1 VLHGIN
7 RRKEGPKMGMIY
19 KRKWKDPKT
28 GEEIEGKAWWIK
40 YYRHGKPYRES
51 SKSEKETVAKRL
63 LKQREG
69 EIAEGKIPGVYFDK
83 VKFEDLAKDF
93 LTDYRVNE
101 RDTLNRAT
109 WVVECLKKSFEGMR
123 VTDITTDRIQAH
135 VEKRMED
142 GLANASINRELAA
155 LKRMFNLAARCTPPK
170 VNLVPYIPM
179 LKESNVRKGFFEI
192 EEFIRLRNVLPSY
205 VKPVVTFAYHT
216 GWREGEIFNLTWD
229 KVDLKEGIIVLNPG
243 ETKNEGARTLYLNE
257 ELLKE
262 IKALQNDRQLG
273 CPYIFH
279 YNGNKIKS
287 LKTVWKTACIKAG
300 LCEPRKDENGN
311 IVVKKLKKGKVK
323 EKIEMRPTKL
333 FHDFRRTGVRNM
345 VRAGI
350 PERVAMMISGHKT
363 RSVFERYNIV
373 SNQDLKEAAKKT
385 QIYHEKLNGNIDVQ
399 DLKRGEIVDF
409 KRPEKKGTKNG

>member
-1 VLHGIN
+1 
-7 RRKEGPKMGMIY
+7 MGMIY

-28 GEEIEGKAWWIK
+28 GEEIEGKVWWLK

-123 VTDITTDRIQAH
+123 VTDITTDRIQTH

-142 GLANASINRELAA
+142 GLSNASINRELAA
-155 LKRMFNLAARCTPPK
+155 LKRMFNLGARCTPPK

-192 EEFIRLRNVLPSY
+192 EEFIRLRNALPDY
-205 VKPVVTFAYHT
+205 LKPVVTFAYHT
-216 GWREGEIFNLTWD
+216 GWRAGEILDLTWD
-229 KVDLKEGIIVLNPG
+229 RVDLKEGIITLDAG

-257 ELLKE
+257 ELRKE
-262 IKALQNDRQLG
+262 IKSLQNNRRLD
-273 CPYIFH
+273 CPFVFH
-279 YNGNKIKS
+279 HNGNKIKRI
-287 LKTVWKTACIKAG
+287 TRAWGTACIKAG
-300 LCEPRKDENGN
+300 LCEPLKDENGN
-311 IVVKKLKKGKVK
+311 PVVKILKKGKVK
-323 EKIEMRPTKL
+323 EKIIMVPTKL

-350 PERVAMMISGHKT
+350 PERVAMQLSGHKT

-373 SNQDLKEAAKKT
+373 SDSDLQEAARKMQT
-385 QIYHEKLNGNIDVQ
+385 YHEYLNGNIDVQ
-399 DLKRGEIVDF
+399 ELKRGEVLSF
-409 KRPEKKGTKNG
+409 TGTKKEKAQNE